1 MTLNEKLKKAF
12 DLLCTIPVT
21 GSHVDTMHHVRV
33 LLADVH
39 NQMVNEGRA
48 AKVKEADE
56 NG

>member
-1 MTLNEKLKKAF
+1 MTSKEKLKKAF

-21 GSHVDTMHHVRV
+21 GPHVDTMHHVRV

-39 NQMVNEGRA
+39 NQMANEGVT